1 MIAPLL
7 LQYFRLPIPIVDVRF
22 RGSRSDLILRAYRV
36 ILLLLSGGGRDGRRC
51 PLHQWRGGPHP
62 REHGSVRRSRDDGE
76 RWIRQFLQRLE
87 RDGIL
92 QVRRY
97 EFRPRFEYFFGIV
110 LVPLSIVVAFVSIVI
125 ACALL
130 LFLIRVAGPLLLLLL
145 LLRVPFGIGPIVIA
159 CSPIRRPP
167 PRSIA
172 LPRSILSPR
181 SGRGI
186 DGIGGVIISGCSDD
200 DLIRPRRGG
209 RRGYLHRG

>member
-22 RGSRSDLILRAYRV
+22 RGRSDLFIGAYRI
-36 ILLLLSGGGRDGRRC
+36 ILLRGPIHRWRRRR
-51 PLHQWRGGPHP
+51 WGPHP
-62 REHGSVRRSRDDGE
+62 RQHGSVRRSRDDGE